1 MRTFSN
7 MNPIK
12 NFIYIF
18 LVFIL
23 LIGCKENEQKTDAH
37 KEPIK
42 KTDSDV
48 FYHYSIWEAFV
59 NKIYDGTLTASEL
72 KEKGNIGLGS
82 YNALDGELIMLD
94 GVLYEALG
102 DGTVIIVDDS
112 TKIAYANAAF
122 YKEDKSFNFGFTP
135 DYENLRKQLNQ
146 QMGSKN
152 FFYAFKIHGTF
163 SQLKLGGV
171 PKQEKPYTE
180 GLDVLIPNRPVFDK
194 ENITGTMV
202 GFYCPDFIGKINV
215 AGFHLHFV
223 SDDKK
228 SAGHVMEFKNASDLT
243 GGFRKI
249 SKYQFD
255 LPETPEYESVNLE
268 KSFQYNK
275 K

>member
-1 MRTFSN
+1 
-7 MNPIK
+7 
-12 NFIYIF
+12 
-18 LVFIL
+18 
-23 LIGCKENEQKTDAH
+23 
-37 KEPIK
+37 
-42 KTDSDV
+42 
-48 FYHYSIWEAFV
+48 
-59 NKIYDGTLTASEL
+59 
-72 KEKGNIGLGS
+72 
-82 YNALDGELIMLD
+82 MLD
-94 GVLYEALG
+94 GILYEALG
-102 DGTVIIVDDS
+102 DGTVIVVNDS
-112 TKIAYANAAF
+112 IKIAYANAAF
-122 YKEDKSFNFGFTP
+122 YKEDKSFNLDDTP
-135 DYENLRKQLNQ
+135 NYDDLRKQLNQ
-146 QMGSKN
+146 QIGSKN

-163 SQLKLGGV
+163 NKLKLGGV

-228 SAGHVMEFKNASDLT
+228 SAGHVMEFANASKLT

-255 LPETPEYESVNLE
+255 LPDTKEYDAVNLE
-268 KSFQYNK
+268 KTFQYNK

>member
-1 MRTFSN
+1 M
-7 MNPIK
+7 K
-12 NFIYIF
+12 K
-18 LVFIL
+18 VFYLIL
-23 LIGCKENEQKTDAH
+23 LSSSIISCLKNEPKTLAES
-37 KEPIK
+37 EPIAK
-42 KTDSDV
+42 IDQDV

-59 NKIYDGTLTASEL
+59 NKIYDGTLKASEL
-72 KEKGNIGLGS
+72 KERGTIGLGS
-82 YNALDGELIMLD
+82 YNALEGELVMLD
-94 GVLYEALG
+94 GILYEALG
-102 DGTVIIVDDS
+102 DGSVIVVNDT

-122 YKEDKSFNFGFTP
+122 YKEDVAFKFEDTYN
-135 DYENLRKQLNQ
+135 YEDLRKELNLQ
-146 QMGSKN
+146 TGSKN

-163 SQLKLGGV
+163 QKLKLGGV

-202 GFYCPDFIGKINV
+202 GFYCPEFIGKINV
-215 AGFHLHFV
+215 TGYHLHFV

-228 SAGHVMEFKNASDLT
+228 SAGHVMEFTNASDLT
-243 GGFRKI
+243 GGYKKI

-255 LPETPEYESVNLE
+255 LPETNEYEAVNLE